1 MTRLVVQ
8 VDAAPRPHLLRAAV
22 EAGLR
27 GAPWPPGPE
36 RAVADAVAGAVAGAV
51 VAAAPSRAGAPP
63 AEAVPPC
70 R

>member
-1 MTRLVVQ
+1 MTNLVVR

-36 RAVADAVAGAVAGAV
+36 RAVADAVADAVAAT
-51 VAAAPSRAGAPP
+51 VAPARAGAPP
-63 AEAVPPC
+63 AEGAAPC

>member
-1 MTRLVVQ
+1 MTRLVVR

-36 RAVADAVAGAVAGAV
+36 RAVADAVARAVAGA
-51 VAAAPSRAGAPP
+51 AAPGRAGAPA
-63 AEAVPPC
+63 AEGVPSC

>member
-1 MTRLVVQ
+1 MTRLVVR

-22 EAGLR
+22 EAALR

-36 RAVADAVAGAVAGAV
+36 RTVADAVAGAVA
-51 VAAAPSRAGAPP
+51 AAATPGRAGAPP
-63 AEAVPPC
+63 AEGMPPC